1 MISAAREAIERQANE
16 HPLEYVDKFGSME
29 AYCLHLMHARAYE
42 EAGKLASG
50 LAVLDLG
57 CNNGFGT
64 HYLSGIAASVVGV
77 DVSASAL
84 ADAQR
89 RFPECDF
96 RHFGGRNLPFRDA
109 EFGLVVSLQVIEH
122 VADTMAF
129 LREIWR
135 VMKPDGTAMFTTPNA
150 AIRLDPGMQPWN
162 RFHVRE
168 FLAEELHNALVQVFD
183 SVTVRGLFADEV
195 LYQIEYGRCQSAR
208 QSARRALS
216 ASKGP
221 QSAAAERS
229 TDWKRLF
236 IPLLKMVLPAPAIVA
251 LRKLQHRGVNSA
263 ARTLMREEDMARY
276 STANFFYRDTGFHRA
291 LDLMAIC
298 RKA

>member
-16 HPLEYVDKFGSME
+16 HPLEYVDKFESME

-50 LAVLDLG
+50 LAALDLG

-64 HYLSGIAASVVGV
+64 HYLSGIASSVVGI
-77 DVSASAL
+77 DVSAPAL

-89 RFPECDF
+89 RFPGCDF
-96 RHFGGRNLPFRDA
+96 RHFDGKKLPFPDE

-122 VADTMAF
+122 VADTLAF
-129 LREIWR
+129 LREIRR
-135 VMKPDGTAMFTTPNA
+135 VLKPDGTAMFTTPNA
-150 AIRLDPGMQPWN
+150 AIRLDPGMRPWN
-162 RFHVRE
+162 RFHVQE
-168 FLAEELHNALVQVFD
+168 FLAEELRNALVQVFD

-216 ASKGP
+216 ATKGP
-221 QSAAAERS
+221 QSATVGRA
-229 TDWKRLF
+229 TDWKHLF
-236 IPLLKMVLPAPAIVA
+236 IPFLKMVLPAPAVVA
-251 LRKLQHRGVNSA
+251 LRKLQHRGANAS
-263 ARTLMREEDMARY
+263 ARTLMREEDLEQY